1 MMKYSI
7 IIPVYNTSKYL
18 NKCIKSAINQDYDN
32 IEIIIVN
39 DGSTDDSLDI
49 IKKYTKKY
57 KNITLIDQK
66 NKGLSVARNEGIK
79 KATGDYFL
87 LLDSDDFIEY
97 NLVSTL
103 NNYVKEKPDLIR
115 FQLRTTDE
123 DGNLISEY
131 HEKGFDLTNGSTG
144 FELITNYKYVEVSTL
159 YLYKTSYYKKNKF
172 SFMPGVIHE
181 DYGLIPLVIDK
192 AKTILSI
199 DYIGY
204 NYLQRN
210 ISLSHVDNYTN
221 TKNKTFDVL
230 KQYENLMKYNGSKYY
245 KSYISNCVIIRSK
258 DLNKDDKKRYISKL
272 KELKAFDNMIDDTVL
287 RKVKKGLYKIIYR

>member
-7 IIPVYNTSKYL
+7 IIPVYNTSKFL

-115 FQLRTTDE
+115 FQLRTIDE

-131 HEKGFDLTNGSTG
+131 HEREFELTDGSKG

-245 KSYISNCVIIRSK
+245 KSYISNCAIIRSK
-258 DLNKDDKKRYISKL
+258 DLNKEDKKRYINKL
-272 KELKAFDNMIDDTVL
+272 KDLKAFDNILDDSIL

>member
-1 MMKYSI
+1 MKYSI

-245 KSYISNCVIIRSK
+245 KSYISNCAIIRSK

>member
-1 MMKYSI
+1 MI
-7 IIPVYNTSKYL
+7 
-18 NKCIKSAINQDYDN
+18 
-32 IEIIIVN
+32 
-39 DGSTDDSLDI
+39 
-49 IKKYTKKY
+49 
-57 KNITLIDQK
+57 
-66 NKGLSVARNEGIK
+66 
-79 KATGDYFL
+79 
-87 LLDSDDFIEY
+87 DSDDFIEY

-115 FQLRTTDE
+115 FQLRTIDE

-131 HEKGFDLTNGSTG
+131 HEREFELTDGSKG

-245 KSYISNCVIIRSK
+245 KSYISNCAIIRSK